1 MDAPDVLGMEWEEAE
16 ALVQEAG
23 WTAHLQRT
31 APPGAP
37 PLPEE
42 SLRVIRV
49 QVDEDQRRLR
59 LLLAPERFLSTKG
72 PLAPSDP

>member
-16 ALVQEAG
+16 ALVEEAG
-23 WTAHLQRT
+23 WTAITERT

-42 SLRVIRV
+42 PFRVIRV
-49 QVDEDQRRLR
+49 RADEGQRQLR
-59 LLLAPERFLSTKG
+59 LLLAPERFLSTKR
-72 PLAPSDP
+72 PVAPADP

>member
-16 ALVQEAG
+16 ILVHEAG
-23 WTAHLQRT
+23 WTARLQRT

-49 QVDEDQRRLR
+49 QADKDRRCLQI
-59 LLLAPERFLSTKG
+59 LLAPERFLGTKG
-72 PLAPSDP
+72 PVTPAAP